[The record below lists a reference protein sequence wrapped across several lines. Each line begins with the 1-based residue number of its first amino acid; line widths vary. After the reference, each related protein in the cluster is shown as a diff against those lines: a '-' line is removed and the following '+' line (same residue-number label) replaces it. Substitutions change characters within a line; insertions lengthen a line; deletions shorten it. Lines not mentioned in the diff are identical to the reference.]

1 MQNYQTTSAVLFLI
15 FNRPDVTK
23 KVFEQIRHAK
33 PARLYVAA
41 DGPRSDK
48 ENEALLCEQTRA
60 IIKAIDWNC
69 ELKTLYRDENL
80 GCKVAV
86 SSAIG
91 WFFDQ
96 EDEGIILEDDCLPA
110 TSLFYFCDTLLDYYR
125 NDNRV
130 RHIAGSNFQ
139 QGNTWGEASYYFSN
153 LTHVWGWASWKRVWA
168 DYDVDLSDYN
178 DNEVKQQLHDI
189 FGDTYIVN
197 SWMQIFEVLKAKK
210 IDTWDYQL
218 AFTNFMNKGLSVMPN
233 VNLVS
238 NIGFGSGATHTS
250 DIENENAGIPLSNI
264 DDIIHPKNRLPE
276 KEADMFTLNK
286 DFNVEARKKKDKTLK
301 ARFKR
306 LFIR

>member
-1 MQNYQTTSAVLFLI
+1 MQNYQTRSAVLFLI

-60 IIKAIDWNC
+60 IIKAIDWDC

-96 EDEGIILEDDCLPA
+96 EDEGIILEDDCLPV
-110 TSLFYFCDTLLDYYR
+110 TSFFYFCDTLLDYYR

-139 QGNTWGEASYYFSN
+139 QGNTWGEASYYFSK

-189 FGDTYIVN
+189 FGDTYVVN

-210 IDTWDYQL
+210 INTWDYQL
-218 AFTNFMNKGLSVMPN
+218 AFTNFMKKGLSVMPN

-264 DDIIHPKNRLPE
+264 NDIIHPKNMLPE